1 MSNSISKC
9 EYLVFR
15 FSSSSFRMVAIR
27 KSLVTAIYVT
37 GITSP
42 TSRFLFPITIAK
54 RDRSSFASQL
64 SILTEKDENPFT
76 DSAEIDE
83 EDVNEATPN
92 FLKIDSDN
100 EEDDIDLD
108 ICSILTLSSVCSI

>member
-1 MSNSISKC
+1 MPTDGSKDEEIHC
-9 EYLVFR
+9 FKENQTCKKGKEIL
-15 FSSSSFRMVAIR
+15 
-27 KSLVTAIYVT
+27 
-37 GITSP
+37 
-42 TSRFLFPITIAK
+42 
-54 RDRSSFASQL
+54 ASQL

-100 EEDDIDLD
+100 EER
-108 ICSILTLSSVCSI
+108 